1 MTGRNNGHEVS
12 ADQLDDIGRRI
23 EDVIGEQDA
32 AVAEPV
38 RPHWEVMYDAGH
50 AFAAR
55 IVHLHG
61 DRGESTKI
69 IARPDGNAVA
79 SCESCPATLE
89 ISRGVASVG
98 DGRAVAPIG

>member
-1 MTGRNNGHEVS
+1 MTERNNGHEAS

-32 AVAEPV
+32 AVAEHV

-61 DRGESTKI
+61 DRQETTKI
-69 IARPDGNAVA
+69 IARPDGEAVA
-79 SCESCPATLE
+79 SCESCSATLQ
-89 ISRGVASVG
+89 ISQAVG
-98 DGRAVAPIG
+98 TAGDQRAVAPID